1 MAPRSSG
8 LRADGARVSDADAQA
23 PARLEARQALVAA
36 FFAAFAALCWS
47 GNHIVGRAIAGE
59 VPPLATGCIRWIV
72 PALILAPFVR
82 PHLVRDWPEIRRTWP
97 TVVTLSLVGGAAF
110 GTLQYVGL
118 VYTTALNVSVLNS
131 VAPVFI
137 VAAGWLLFSD
147 GVGRLQ
153 ALGIATSFAGVL
165 AIITK
170 GHLSAIGDLGFNIGD
185 LIILFNM
192 GLWAIYS
199 ASLRRRGTM
208 HWVSFT
214 FILAAISA
222 VATLPF
228 WAVEHMVGAKL
239 QISTGSVAALAYVS
253 LFPSLL
259 AYAAWSRG
267 VEMLG
272 SSRAGVFLH
281 LIPLYSAL
289 IAGAALGERIELYHL
304 AGFALIIS
312 GVWLAYQRN

>member
-1 MAPRSSG
+1 MSEAHAPASS
-8 LRADGARVSDADAQA
+8 RSDA
-23 PARLEARQALVAA
+23 RQPVVAA
-36 FFAAFAALCWS
+36 FLAAFAALCWS

-59 VPPLATGCIRWIV
+59 VPPLATGCIRWIA

-97 TVVTLSLVGGAAF
+97 AVLMLSLLGGAIF

-118 VYTTALNVSVLNS
+118 TYTTALNVSVLNS

-147 GVGRLQ
+147 RVGPLQ
-153 ALGIATSFAGVL
+153 AVGIATSFAGVL

-170 GHLSAIGDLGFNIGD
+170 GNIAGIRELGFNIGD

-192 GLWAIYS
+192 GLWAIYC
-199 ASLRRRGTM
+199 ASLRKRGAM
-208 HWVSFT
+208 HWMSFI
-214 FILAAISA
+214 FILSAISA
-222 VATLPF
+222 LATLPL
-228 WAVEHMVGAKL
+228 WLAEHLSGA
-239 QISTGSVAALAYVS
+239 QIHVTAGSVAALAYVS

-259 AYAAWSRG
+259 AYAAWNRG

-272 SSRAGVFLH
+272 SGRAGVFLH
-281 LIPLYSAL
+281 LVPLYSAL
-289 IAGAALGERIELYHL
+289 IAGAALGERIEAYHL
-304 AGFALIIS
+304 AGFALILA
-312 GVWLAYQRN
+312 GVWLASRRN

>member
-1 MAPRSSG
+1 M
-8 LRADGARVSDADAQA
+8 
-23 PARLEARQALVAA
+23 

-72 PALILAPFVR
+72 PALILAPFAR

-97 TVVTLSLVGGAAF
+97 TVVMLSLVGGAAF

-131 VAPVFI
+131 VAPVLI
-137 VAAGWLLFSD
+137 VAAGWLLYAD
-147 GVGRLQ
+147 RVGPLQ
-153 ALGIATSFAGVL
+153 AAGIATSFAGVI

-170 GHLSAIGDLGFNIGD
+170 GHVAAIRDLGFNIGD

-199 ASLRRRGTM
+199 ASLRTRGTM
-208 HWVSFT
+208 HWISFT
-214 FILAAISA
+214 FILATISA
-222 VATLPF
+222 FATMPF
-228 WAVEHMVGAKL
+228 WLVEHLSGTKL
-239 QISTGSVAALAYVS
+239 HVTVGSVAALAYVA

-272 SSRAGVFLH
+272 SGRAGVFLH

-289 IAGAALGERIELYHL
+289 IAGAALGERIEIYHL
-304 AGFALIIS
+304 AGFALILA
-312 GVWLAYQRN
+312 GVWLASRRN